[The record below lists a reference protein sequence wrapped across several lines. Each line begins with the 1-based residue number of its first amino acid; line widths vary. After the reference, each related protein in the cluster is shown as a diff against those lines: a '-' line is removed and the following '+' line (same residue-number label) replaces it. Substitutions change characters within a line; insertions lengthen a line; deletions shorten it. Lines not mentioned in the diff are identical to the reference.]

1 MEHGPNYMSQSEIKN
16 KFMDYDMKH
25 KQSDMM
31 LETLTKQVEK
41 LLNTTVKYED
51 FQKQMDKKA
60 STFQVEKII
69 TQLGGVA
76 TTASVTAQSEELN
89 ESVNKI
95 QELLNDRYVTFEKMD
110 GEIQRCC
117 DELNQFFVNKDRYEE
132 EFAET
137 DKMLAAMRTMDK
149 KAVNGINELNEY
161 VEVLKNQLTKKV
173 DSKAFDNLVEAQ

>member
-110 GEIQRCC
+110 GEI
-117 DELNQFFVNKDRYEE
+117 
-132 EFAET
+132 
-137 DKMLAAMRTMDK
+137 
-149 KAVNGINELNEY
+149 
-161 VEVLKNQLTKKV
+161 
-173 DSKAFDNLVEAQ
+173 